1 MDMHYPYQ
9 LPPLPYAYEALSPN
23 ISGDTLHFHHD
34 KHFQTYV
41 DNLNTALADCPECQS
56 KPLDELLKNLDR
68 LPDPKRTAIRN
79 NGGGVYNHLLYFD
92 GMCACDSSRPSGGL
106 AMAMERDFGSFEGWK
121 EQMKA
126 AALGQFGSGYAWLVS
141 ETSGKLSVM
150 MLPNQDCP
158 LSMGL
163 WPVLCLDVWEHAYY
177 LDYQNRR
184 AEYVDR
190 WFERVNWPFAAGGMR
205 CRQQTKERRPG
216 RRSSFM
222 CASDGSAP
230 VCKAG
235 TAPAP
240 WRSFRRSGADR
251 RGCRLPTRTGRRPI
265 LR

>member
-92 GMCACDSSRPSGGL
+92 GMCACHSSRPSGGL

-126 AALGQFGSGYAWLVS
+126 AALGQFGSGYA
-141 ETSGKLSVM
+141 
-150 MLPNQDCP
+150 
-158 LSMGL
+158 
-163 WPVLCLDVWEHAYY
+163 
-177 LDYQNRR
+177 
-184 AEYVDR
+184 
-190 WFERVNWPFAAGGMR
+190 
-205 CRQQTKERRPG
+205 
-216 RRSSFM
+216 
-222 CASDGSAP
+222 
-230 VCKAG
+230 
-235 TAPAP
+235 
-240 WRSFRRSGADR
+240 
-251 RGCRLPTRTGRRPI
+251 
-265 LR
+265 

>member
-68 LPDPKRTAIRN
+68 LPDPKRTAIRS

-92 GMCACDSSRPSGGL
+92 GMCACHSSRPSGGL

-150 MLPNQDCP
+150 KLPNQDCP

-190 WFERVNWPFAAGGMR
+190 WFERVNWPFAQERYEG
-205 CRQQTKERRPG
+205 CRQ
-216 RRSSFM
+216 
-222 CASDGSAP
+222 
-230 VCKAG
+230 
-235 TAPAP
+235 
-240 WRSFRRSGADR
+240 
-251 RGCRLPTRTGRRPI
+251 
-265 LR
+265 

>member
-1 MDMHYPYQ
+1 MH
-9 LPPLPYAYEALSPN
+9 
-23 ISGDTLHFHHD
+23 I

-92 GMCACDSSRPSGGL
+92 GMCACHSSRPSGGL

-150 MLPNQDCP
+150 KLPNQDCP

-190 WFERVNWPFAAGGMR
+190 WFERVNWPFAQERYEG
-205 CRQQTKERRPG
+205 CRQ
-216 RRSSFM
+216 
-222 CASDGSAP
+222 
-230 VCKAG
+230 
-235 TAPAP
+235 
-240 WRSFRRSGADR
+240 
-251 RGCRLPTRTGRRPI
+251 
-265 LR
+265 

>member
-68 LPDPKRTAIRN
+68 LPDP
-79 NGGGVYNHLLYFD
+79 
-92 GMCACDSSRPSGGL
+92 SGGL

-150 MLPNQDCP
+150 KLPNQDCP

-190 WFERVNWPFAAGGMR
+190 WFERVNWPFAQERYEG
-205 CRQQTKERRPG
+205 CRQ
-216 RRSSFM
+216 
-222 CASDGSAP
+222 
-230 VCKAG
+230 
-235 TAPAP
+235 
-240 WRSFRRSGADR
+240 
-251 RGCRLPTRTGRRPI
+251 
-265 LR
+265 

>member
-79 NGGGVYNHLLYFD
+79 NGGGVYN
-92 GMCACDSSRPSGGL
+92 
-106 AMAMERDFGSFEGWK
+106 
-121 EQMKA
+121 
-126 AALGQFGSGYAWLVS
+126 
-141 ETSGKLSVM
+141 
-150 MLPNQDCP
+150 P

-190 WFERVNWPFAAGGMR
+190 WFERVNWPFAQERYEG
-205 CRQQTKERRPG
+205 CRQ
-216 RRSSFM
+216 
-222 CASDGSAP
+222 
-230 VCKAG
+230 
-235 TAPAP
+235 
-240 WRSFRRSGADR
+240 
-251 RGCRLPTRTGRRPI
+251 
-265 LR
+265 